1 MCVSASSRVTGL
13 TYSSLGSSQGGDG
26 HSIKLCTFLDCCLVV
41 GGCVVDILCG
51 CCLDLQTSAQL
62 VCLPHVFAE
71 CTSGGAHF
79 VSGMCS
85 STIATRRPDGFNR
98 IHELVR
104 VCAVFVLNIFQF
116 PELYYG
122 HFIATAQLHCVLE
135 C

>member
-1 MCVSASSRVTGL
+1 MCERLISCYSANCNGAEEQFF
-13 TYSSLGSSQGGDG
+13 GIIAGGDG
-26 HSIKLCTFLDCCLVV
+26 LSITLCTFLGCCLVV

-51 CCLDLQTSAQL
+51 CCLDLQTSAQWF
-62 VCLPHVFAE
+62 CLPHF
-71 CTSGGAHF
+71 CR
-79 VSGMCS
+79 MCS

-98 IHELVR
+98 IHELVP

-122 HFIATAQLHCVLE
+122 HFIATAQLHGVLE